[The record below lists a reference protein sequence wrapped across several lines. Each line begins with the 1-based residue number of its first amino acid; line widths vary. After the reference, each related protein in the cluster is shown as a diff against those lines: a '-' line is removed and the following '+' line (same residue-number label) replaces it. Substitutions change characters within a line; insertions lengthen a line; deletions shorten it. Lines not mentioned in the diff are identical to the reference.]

1 MTEVT
6 IKKWGN
12 SLAIRLPKIAL
23 SKAGLTEND
32 ELNVSVDNDKIV
44 LEAKPKVKS
53 LEELFE
59 GYDSSQPYP
68 YEIVDKGGAV
78 GHELY

>member
-12 SLAIRLPKIAL
+12 SLAIRLPKLAL

-44 LEAKPKVKS
+44 LEAKPKKRT

-59 GYDSSQPYP
+59 GYEDVPYP
-68 YEIVDKGGAV
+68 FEVVDLGEPV
-78 GHELY
+78 GHEIL